1 VKRSGRDEVWF
12 VWDDVVNIRI
22 GDVVYEWA
30 WPCID
35 TEAEYM
41 NYCVSTLMTFISVHV
56 KKQ

>member
-1 VKRSGRDEVWF
+1 VKINGRNTVWF
-12 VWDDVVNIRI
+12 VWDNVVNIRI
-22 GDVVYEWA
+22 DDVVYEWA

-41 NYCVSTLMTFISVHV
+41 NYYVSTLMTFISVHV